1 VTRGDWRVQAVL
13 RVLRAHGHTIDI
25 HKHLPRRG
33 IAEQRSFVR
42 AGAGE
47 YFLSWTTTILEP
59 DVVER
64 MLIAIQEEGC
74 GLLAA
79 PLLGL
84 AILMMS
90 APMSRKSSF
99 GIGQLSG
106 NG

>member
-1 VTRGDWRVQAVL
+1 VL

-42 AGAGE
+42 AGAG
-47 YFLSWTTTILEP
+47 LSLDDDLILEP

-64 MLIAIQEEGC
+64 RLPFRRRL

-79 PLLGL
+79 PLLEL
-84 AILMMS
+84 Y
-90 APMSRKSSF
+90 
-99 GIGQLSG
+99 
-106 NG
+106 